1 MSQTPTT
8 KRRGFTLIELLVVI
22 AIIAILA
29 AILFPV
35 FARAREKARQTTCQ
49 SNLKQFGLAI
59 IQYTQDYDE
68 KMPLSIS
75 GNKQIGPVVAA
86 ANGVR
91 EFSVAAQIM
100 PYVKSQQVFACP
112 SDNGF
117 NGGSPTSGGF
127 AIPAS
132 AKVWEAYG
140 TSYKFTNQNFS
151 VAPSTAS
158 FAAPYEYRKTGSSGN
173 DWLGAPGGPYNQEPP
188 YPMPTSFFARPAETR
203 MMRCFV
209 APWETPIATGDP
221 KVFHDSVNIIAFVD
235 GHVKTYTA
243 KGQLEAMCDGPTWSP
258 VRNPGQPGYNAN
270 GDGSCNTGGLE
281 RRKN

>member
-1 MSQTPTT
+1 MLHTSTT
-8 KRRGFTLIELLVVI
+8 KRRAFTLIELLVVI

-35 FARAREKARQTTCQ
+35 FARAREKARQASCQ

-59 IQYTQDYDE
+59 VQYTQDYDE

-75 GNKQIGPVVAA
+75 GKDQIGPVVAA
-86 ANGVR
+86 ANGVQQ
-91 EFSVAAQIM
+91 FSVAAQIM

-127 AIPAS
+127 AIPAG

-158 FAAPYEYRKTGSSGN
+158 FAAPYKYRVTKNN
-173 DWLGAPGGPYNQEPP
+173 DDFLGAPGGPYNQEPP
-188 YPMPTSFFARPAETR
+188 YPLPVSFFARPSETR

-209 APWETPIATGDP
+209 APWEAPIGSGDP
-221 KVFHDSVNIIAFVD
+221 NVFHDSVNVISFVD

-243 KGQLEAMCDGPTWSP
+243 KGQLDAMCDGPTWSP
-258 VRNPGQPGYNAN
+258 VRNASQPGFNAN